1 MRTSRPRP
9 ARAPGVHERVAD
21 AYAEALVR
29 KARALVV
36 GDPFDEKVQVGPIIN
51 ERQAANVERIVA
63 ETIAKGAK
71 VLTGG
76 SRKGLF
82 FEPTVITGVT
92 PGMAA
97 FDEERFGPV
106 AVITTFR
113 NDEEA
118 LALAN
123 ATNYGLVAPSSRPIS
138 PAPSGSP
145 TGFTPASSTSTIRRC
160 CTGSMVRSAALA
172 TPETAS
178 LTAR

>member
-1 MRTSRPRP
+1 
-9 ARAPGVHERVAD
+9 
-21 AYAEALVR
+21 VR
-29 KARALVV
+29 KAKVLVA
-36 GDPFDEKVQVGPIIN
+36 GDPFDEKVQVGPIVN

-71 VLTGG
+71 LMTGG

-82 FEPTVITGVT
+82 FQPTVITGVT

-118 LALAN
+118 IALAN
-123 ATNYGLVAPSSRPIS
+123 ATDYGLVAARASASHSSVTSSAS
-138 PAPSGSP
+138 PALFAVRTYDRACLRMVEATSHA
-145 TGFTPASSTSTIRRC
+145 PASSSTTRIFRF
-160 CTGSMVRSAALA
+160 SK
-172 TPETAS
+172 TACPP
-178 LTAR
+178 LR